1 MSMQVEAVA
10 EVVATQVEEQVSTS
24 VDARGDGEHE
34 DQSRGVSASRCS
46 AASPRVRQR
55 TDRPPCG
62 V

>member
-1 MSMQVEAVA
+1 MSMQVEPVA

-24 VDARGDGEHE
+24 VDARGDAEHE

-46 AASPRVRQR
+46 SANPGVRQR

-62 V
+62 M